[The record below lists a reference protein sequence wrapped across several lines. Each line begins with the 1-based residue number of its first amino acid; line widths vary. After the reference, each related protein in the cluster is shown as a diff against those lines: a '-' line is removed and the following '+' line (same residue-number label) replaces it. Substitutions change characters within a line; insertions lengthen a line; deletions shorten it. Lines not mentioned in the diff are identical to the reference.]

1 MIRDNEIANAASVSM
16 TEVLMSTPNYVF
28 SPRATDLLQCAYI
41 KGAEWA
47 DSHPINPWHSV
58 ADGDFPKKSGDYLCS
73 DGEEFVV
80 AYYSHESRCFHNIL
94 ERYGR
99 EYYDWIK
106 YWMEIPILQDKI
118 NTSSALSKMER

>member
-1 MIRDNEIANAASVSM
+1 MTREEIINQGRP
-16 TEVLMSTPNYVF
+16 TEPYCFDTDREEQWYSLGLYDG
-28 SPRATDLLQCAYI
+28 ATA
-41 KGAEWA
+41 
-47 DSHPINPWHSV
+47 NPWHSV
-58 ADGDFPKKSGDYLCS
+58 ADGDLPKKSGDYLCS

-106 YWMEIPILQDKI
+106 YWMEIPILQDKM